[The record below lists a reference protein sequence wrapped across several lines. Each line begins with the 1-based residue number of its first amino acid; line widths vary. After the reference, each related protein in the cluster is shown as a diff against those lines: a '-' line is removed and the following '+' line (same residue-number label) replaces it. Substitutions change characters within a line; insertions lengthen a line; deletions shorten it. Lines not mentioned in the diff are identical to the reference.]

1 MYKRFAGSHLELLEI
16 RRHPVV
22 LVCFALAPLPVVL
35 ADGLPSALP
44 ALAAYPIVLSDGP
57 TSASIASAPQI
68 RKLHGR
74 AAAAS
79 ALMGSGWEWTI
90 TGQ

>member
-22 LVCFALAPLPVVL
+22 LVCFALAPLPVML
-35 ADGLPSALP
+35 AGGLPSALP

-79 ALMGSGWEWTI
+79 ALIRPGWEWTI